1 MGHLFRSATFVFA
14 MLIGWHGVALAQ
26 PAVLARI
33 EALQKLSETNNAQ
46 ALRQLLDVGAA
57 LGADT
62 PYTIRREYLS
72 TLITVQVDAA
82 KLDEAQASIANL
94 LQLAQANKDNVGV
107 VIATSSSASMFN
119 ISGKAHAA
127 IARLVAIE
135 AMALQTADPLA
146 LWRFYSTL
154 GNAQLTVGGFEVAL
168 ESTLKSLQY
177 AQVLPKK
184 TTLSYLRSLNLLSN
198 IYMAMTNWDKAL
210 QVLEEGLVLA
220 HEVGSTKL
228 KGTLYL
234 NQGATFASLGRSK
247 DSLSAYEKALAI
259 GREAG
264 LVGLQAT
271 ALNNIGDSYLISKNH
286 TKAEVFARQAMA
298 KFKESA
304 ELVGLA
310 TAQSNVGFALMGQG
324 KIREGDAEVRA
335 ALKAMQESGAVAEE
349 EASLGELSR
358 MYEQA
363 GLYRE
368 AIATLYEQQKLRDQ
382 IFRSDR
388 EKAVAGLQEQ
398 FDSVQRQKKIELLAR
413 ENGLKDAEINNKR
426 LQLLVTFMGALL
438 AIMASIYMVLK
449 RSARELEG
457 KVQQRTQ
464 ELQTERGRTQELLNN
479 MLPTEIAQ
487 ELAASG
493 VAKPVRH
500 ESVSVLFTDLSGFTQ
515 AATTMPPDRMVAELN
530 SIFAAFDQ
538 ITDECGVEK
547 IKTIGD
553 SYMAAA
559 GVPSWCADH
568 AKRCVK
574 AGLLMIN
581 WLEERNKQSAFKWRL
596 RVGLHTGPVVA
607 GVVGT
612 KRYAFDIWGDTVNI
626 ASRMESSGEIGRVNI
641 SAYTYDLIREI
652 YDCEYRGKVF
662 AKGKGEMDMY
672 FVKGEKSRLHDQS

>member
-1 MGHLFRSATFVFA
+1 L
-14 MLIGWHGVALAQ
+14 Q
-26 PAVLARI
+26 P
-33 EALQKLSETNNAQ
+33 
-46 ALRQLLDVGAA
+46 
-57 LGADT
+57 
-62 PYTIRREYLS
+62 
-72 TLITVQVDAA
+72 
-82 KLDEAQASIANL
+82 
-94 LQLAQANKDNVGV
+94 
-107 VIATSSSASMFN
+107 
-119 ISGKAHAA
+119 
-127 IARLVAIE
+127 
-135 AMALQTADPLA
+135 
-146 LWRFYSTL
+146 
-154 GNAQLTVGGFEVAL
+154 
-168 ESTLKSLQY
+168 
-177 AQVLPKK
+177 
-184 TTLSYLRSLNLLSN
+184 
-198 IYMAMTNWDKAL
+198 
-210 QVLEEGLVLA
+210 
-220 HEVGSTKL
+220 
-228 KGTLYL
+228 
-234 NQGATFASLGRSK
+234 
-247 DSLSAYEKALAI
+247 
-259 GREAG
+259 
-264 LVGLQAT
+264 
-271 ALNNIGDSYLISKNH
+271 
-286 TKAEVFARQAMA
+286 
-298 KFKESA
+298 
-304 ELVGLA
+304 
-310 TAQSNVGFALMGQG
+310 
-324 KIREGDAEVRA
+324 
-335 ALKAMQESGAVAEE
+335 
-349 EASLGELSR
+349 
-358 MYEQA
+358 
-363 GLYRE
+363 
-368 AIATLYEQQKLRDQ
+368 LYEQQKLRDQ

-479 MLPTEIAQ
+479 MLPTEIAR

-493 VAKPVRH
+493 VAKPVWH

-559 GVPSWCADH
+559 GVPTWCADH
-568 AKRCVK
+568 AKRCVQ

>member
-82 KLDEAQASIANL
+82 KLDEAQASTANL

-177 AQVLPKK
+177 AQGLPKK

-198 IYMAMTNWDKAL
+198 IYMVMTNWDKAL
-210 QVLEEGLVLA
+210 QVIEEGLVLA

-234 NQGATFASLGRSK
+234 NQGATLASLGRSK

-298 KFKESA
+298 KFREA
-304 ELVGLA
+304 TDTTGLA
-310 TAQSNVGFALMGQG
+310 MAQSNVGFALMGQG

-335 ALKAMQESGAVAEE
+335 AFKAMQQSGAIADE
-349 EASLGELSR
+349 EAILGELSR

-479 MLPTEIAQ
+479 MLPTEIAR

-493 VAKPVRH
+493 VAKPVWH

-559 GVPSWCADH
+559 VYLPGVPTMPNA
-568 AKRCVK
+568 AYK
-574 AGLLMIN
+574 
-581 WLEERNKQSAFKWRL
+581 
-596 RVGLHTGPVVA
+596 PV
-607 GVVGT
+607 
-612 KRYAFDIWGDTVNI
+612 Y
-626 ASRMESSGEIGRVNI
+626 
-641 SAYTYDLIREI
+641 
-652 YDCEYRGKVF
+652 
-662 AKGKGEMDMY
+662 
-672 FVKGEKSRLHDQS
+672 

>member
-1 MGHLFRSATFVFA
+1 M
-14 MLIGWHGVALAQ
+14 
-26 PAVLARI
+26 
-33 EALQKLSETNNAQ
+33 
-46 ALRQLLDVGAA
+46 
-57 LGADT
+57 
-62 PYTIRREYLS
+62 
-72 TLITVQVDAA
+72 
-82 KLDEAQASIANL
+82 
-94 LQLAQANKDNVGV
+94 AQANKDDVGE

-146 LWRFYSTL
+146 LWRFL
-154 GNAQLTVGGFEVAL
+154 LDFGQCTVDCGRV
-168 ESTLKSLQY
+168 
-177 AQVLPKK
+177 
-184 TTLSYLRSLNLLSN
+184 RSCAGEHTEKPAIRL
-198 IYMAMTNWDKAL
+198 IYMVMTNWDKAL
-210 QVLEEGLVLA
+210 QVIEEGLVLA

-234 NQGATFASLGRSK
+234 NQGATLASLGRSK

-298 KFKESA
+298 KFREA
-304 ELVGLA
+304 TDTTGLA
-310 TAQSNVGFALMGQG
+310 MAQSNVGFALMGQG

-335 ALKAMQESGAVAEE
+335 AFKAMQQSGAIADE
-349 EASLGELSR
+349 EAILGELSR

-368 AIATLYEQQKLRDQ
+368 AIATLLEQQKLRDQ

-479 MLPTEIAQ
+479 MLPTEIAR

-493 VAKPVRH
+493 VAKPVWH

-559 GVPSWCADH
+559 GVPT
-568 AKRCVK
+568 CVPTMPNAAYK
-574 AGLLMIN
+574 
-581 WLEERNKQSAFKWRL
+581 
-596 RVGLHTGPVVA
+596 PV
-607 GVVGT
+607 
-612 KRYAFDIWGDTVNI
+612 Y
-626 ASRMESSGEIGRVNI
+626 
-641 SAYTYDLIREI
+641 
-652 YDCEYRGKVF
+652 
-662 AKGKGEMDMY
+662 
-672 FVKGEKSRLHDQS
+672 